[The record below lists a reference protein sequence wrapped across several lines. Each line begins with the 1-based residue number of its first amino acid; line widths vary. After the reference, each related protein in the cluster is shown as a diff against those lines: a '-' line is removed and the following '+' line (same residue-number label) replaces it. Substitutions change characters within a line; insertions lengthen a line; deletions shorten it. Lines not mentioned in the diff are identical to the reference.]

1 MNFEVSF
8 LHLHYLA
15 IASRR
20 NHKDQNVDDEEDSTD
35 GQCNGQ
41 HHGCI

>member
-20 NHKDQNVDDEEDSTD
+20 NHKDQDIDDEEDGTN
-35 GQCNGQ
+35 GQSDCQ
-41 HHGCI
+41 HHGRI